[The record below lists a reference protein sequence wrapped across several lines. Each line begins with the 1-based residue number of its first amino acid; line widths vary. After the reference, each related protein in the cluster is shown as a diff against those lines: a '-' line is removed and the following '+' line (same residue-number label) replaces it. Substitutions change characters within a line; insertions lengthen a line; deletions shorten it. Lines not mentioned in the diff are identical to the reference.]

1 MQSVVFYGKSTLPN
15 LEVTISRPVKVI
27 QQPIKNN

>member
-1 MQSVVFYGKSTLPN
+1 MQSVVFYGKSTLSN
-15 LEVTISRPVKVI
+15 IEVTISRPVKVI